1 MKKILLPAIL
11 LAAALAVPQMTGC
24 AARQSGDAALL
35 KRFRQVD
42 KNNDGKVSRDEFT
55 DFMIAEAFAL
65 YDKKGDGFV
74 TLEEFTA
81 GGGTPKTFR
90 AIDRSGKGKVTLA
103 DAQASKIVRDQMSIP
118 FDEAD
123 ADLGSKGFISF
134 KEFVAFRKKA
144 SDYVR

>member
-1 MKKILLPAIL
+1 MSLLVAV
-11 LAAALAVPQMTGC
+11 AALHLAGC
-24 AARQSGDAALL
+24 ASFQSGDAALL

-42 KNNDGKVSRDEFT
+42 KSNDGKVSRDEFT
-55 DFMIAEAFAL
+55 DFMIAEAFADF
-65 YDKKGDGFV
+65 DKNGDGYV
-74 TLEEFTA
+74 TLAEFTA

-90 AIDRSGKGKVTLA
+90 AIDRSGSGKVTLA

-123 ADLGSKGFISF
+123 AEIGGKGFISF

-144 SDYVR
+144 LDYVR